1 MRFDARHVILMHL
14 ARLGR
19 RVPDRGGGDH
29 LVQDAAEL
37 EAAEHGSDRH
47 EVSIDHADQFGERA
61 RLADHAQAA
70 QSMQSIHAA
79 RRTGQLLSCCRST
92 SMELEL
98 DSVGR
103 F

>member
-1 MRFDARHVILMHL
+1 MRFDARHVIPMHL

-37 EAAEHGSDRH
+37 EAAEHVSDRH
-47 EVSIDHADQFGERA
+47 EVAIDHADQCGERTH
-61 RLADHAQAA
+61 LADHAQAA
-70 QSMQSIHAA
+70 QSMQSIHAP

-92 SMELEL
+92 SMELEHVS
-98 DSVGR
+98 DVG
-103 F
+103 